1 MAVHVSEVSVE
12 SFRGLR
18 GLRLEGLND
27 INILTGDN
35 NSGKTSVL
43 ELLSTLAGP
52 STFEAWRSC
61 ARPSTRARA
70 RRMYFEEFYSLFP
83 VDDARK
89 RVAYGVIMS
98 GCRHSVS
105 LEAELYEA
113 QLSSAEIDFISGL
126 PKGLRSEDE
135 NQDKSATRMELRS
148 IVDGITSDL
157 GEIYD
162 FQFLIR
168 RQRPVATELAGHIAH
183 AVYVPAFAHASG
195 GLPIRDSLLNDEAY
209 EDLLAVVR
217 EFDPDVTAITAVP
230 SEHPGMTPDFRVLS
244 RGHGEGMPLASYGD
258 GMKKAVML
266 CSQAIRA
273 RGGLLLVDEFE
284 TAIHTSAMSPTFSV
298 LLRTALRVGAQVIMT
313 THSKEAIEK
322 VLDLGGG
329 LEDHIN
335 LYTLYN
341 YEGGSLARR
350 MTCAEAI
357 EAAESLGIDLR

>member
-1 MAVHVSEVSVE
+1 
-12 SFRGLR
+12 
-18 GLRLEGLND
+18 
-27 INILTGDN
+27 
-35 NSGKTSVL
+35 
-43 ELLSTLAGP
+43 
-52 STFEAWRSC
+52 
-61 ARPSTRARA
+61 
-70 RRMYFEEFYSLFP
+70 MYFEEFYSLFP

-183 AVYVPAFAHASG
+183 AVYVSAFAHASG

-258 GMKKAVML
+258 GMKKAV
-266 CSQAIRA
+266 
-273 RGGLLLVDEFE
+273 GLTREN
-284 TAIHTSAMSPTFSV
+284 
-298 LLRTALRVGAQVIMT
+298 RRKRV
-313 THSKEAIEK
+313 
-322 VLDLGGG
+322 
-329 LEDHIN
+329 
-335 LYTLYN
+335 
-341 YEGGSLARR
+341 
-350 MTCAEAI
+350 
-357 EAAESLGIDLR
+357 